1 MARLYADEQFP
12 RVVSELLRTMGHD
25 VLTVQEAGNA
35 NLGIPDEDV
44 PAFAIRD
51 NRAVITLNRQDFAR
65 LHRGNSQHFGIIV
78 CTNDTDRLQ
87 MATRIDEAISALE
100 SLESESIGLPTPKTT
115 SDREMLYSSR

>member
-44 PAFAIRD
+44 LAFGIND

-65 LHRGNSQHFGIIV
+65 LHRANSQHFGIIV
-78 CTNDTDRLQ
+78 CTNDTDRLR
-87 MATRIDEAISALE
+87 MANQIDEAISALE
-100 SLESESIGLPTPKTT
+100 SLESELIRVVRPAN
-115 SDREMLYSSR
+115 